1 MGRSGEGRLERDFPG
16 EAPTFKHHRDCRFRG
31 PGLAP
36 GICICSRFPGGS
48 DAGHCG
54 YAKNLCRKGSFLGQH
69 SGFGVCGKDHGA
81 PRGSPGVS
89 ASADPRSQRAPE
101 SQAVVPWPPPH
112 LPAPLSATG
121 EGRAGLAGL
130 AGSGSELANF
140 LLLFCIFI
148 SHLFNHLLSDL
159 SGS

>member
-54 YAKNLCRKGSFLGQH
+54 YAKNLRRKGSFLGQH

-148 SHLFNHLLSDL
+148 SHLFNHLLSAL

>member
-48 DAGHCG
+48 DAGHCS
-54 YAKNLCRKGSFLGQH
+54 YTKNLCRKGSFLGQH

-89 ASADPRSQRAPE
+89 ASVDPRSQRAPE

-148 SHLFNHLLSDL
+148 SHLFNHLLSAL